1 MEETLLY
8 EELGGSEVVAFEG
21 LETVVEV
28 DFGRALS
35 EPVPKLSEETWWRSW
50 DSVELLCD
58 SSPGMMSFSSCWP
71 WKLYRMSG

>member
-8 EELGGSEVVAFEG
+8 EELGGSEVVALEG

-28 DFGRALS
+28 DFGKALS
-35 EPVPKLSEETWWRSW
+35 NPVPKLSEESWCGSW

-58 SSPGMMSFSSCWP
+58 SSPGMMSCSSC
-71 WKLYRMSG
+71 